1 VKKTPRPLTPVRL
14 REFGNSLKGIEFMDL
29 DESIE
34 LISLDRSLQPL
45 NNYFD

>member
-1 VKKTPRPLTPVRL
+1 MA
-14 REFGNSLKGIEFMDL
+14 I

-45 NNYFD
+45 KNHFNDNSDYLRFLALLSPT